1 MHFKNGSFKK
11 ANCTMFW
18 MLKIVAVK
26 FKINSKTSKIFN
38 TLSNGEIQVKVS
50 YKNLKS
56 YTSEKTKYMYFPSQA
71 KWIQTA
77 NKK

>member
-1 MHFKNGSFKK
+1 
-11 ANCTMFW
+11 

-26 FKINSKTSKIFN
+26 YKINSKTSKIFN

-71 KWIQTA
+71 K
-77 NKK
+77 